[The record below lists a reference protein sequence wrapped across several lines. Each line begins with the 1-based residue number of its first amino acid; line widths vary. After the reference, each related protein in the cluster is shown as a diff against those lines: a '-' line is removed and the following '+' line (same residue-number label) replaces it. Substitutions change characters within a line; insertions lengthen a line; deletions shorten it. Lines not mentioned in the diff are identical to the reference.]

1 MDEEQEEYFLLNHI
15 IRPKLNF
22 KSDGSYDGFNMHEG
36 FLENMSLLNRF
47 KNYIDN
53 ESDVLVPVFW
63 KGSGNLV
70 CINKSGKSQII
81 EEYKYSGWSTDEI
94 ILDIIK
100 LSEKKINNKNIGGKT
115 KWMKEKN

>member
-53 ESDVLVPVFW
+53 DSDVFVPVFW
-63 KGSGNLV
+63 KGSGDLV
-70 CINKSGKSQII
+70 RINKSGKSQII
-81 EEYKYSGWSTDEI
+81 EEFKYSGWSTDEI

-100 LSEKKINNKNIGGKT
+100 LSEKKINNKNMED
-115 KWMKEKN
+115 W

>member
-1 MDEEQEEYFLLNHI
+1 MVMEYFLLNHI

-22 KSDGSYDGFNMHEG
+22 KPDGSYDGFNMHKG

-47 KNYIDN
+47 KNYIND
-53 ESDVLVPVFW
+53 DDGFVHIPVFW

-70 CINKSGKSQII
+70 SVNQDGESQII
-81 EEYKYSGWSTDEI
+81 EEFRYSGWSTDEI

-100 LSEKKINNKNIGGKT
+100 LSGFKEKKNKN
-115 KWMKEKN
+115 MEE